1 MNSVNSVLF
10 NASWEKTSQGL
21 YEIIVNLTSQSI
33 IDASSNVKVTISGV
47 ENQPYSGKSGDFL
60 LTSYDA
66 SNLALDITSGISG
79 IYIKPSEIT
88 DIEFSLDNL
97 HANATSNLTL
107 SFKIANALKNGDK
120 LHINFP
126 VQNLKWSTGYISI
139 IHILPQV
146 DTAVTQAMDRSWSIK
161 WFQGGRHL
169 V

>member
-1 MNSVNSVLF
+1 M
-10 NASWEKTSQGL
+10 Q
-21 YEIIVNLTSQSI
+21 IIVNLTSQSI
-33 IDASSNVKVTISGV
+33 IDHSSNVNVTISGV

-79 IYIKPSEIT
+79 VDIKPNEIT
-88 DIEFSLDNL
+88 DIEFSLDNV

-107 SFKIANALKNGDK
+107 SFKVANALKNGDK

-126 VQNLKWSTGYISI
+126 MQNLKNGAPRYISI

-146 DTAVTQAMDRSWSIK
+146 DTVVTQAMDRSWSIK
-161 WFQGGRHL
+161 WLTRDKT
-169 V
+169 